1 MNTCVKVQVLQF
13 TSVNMIFFFFAINET
28 HWLVILQ
35 KWKRSSMQRNNGE

>member
-13 TSVNMIFFFFAINET
+13 TSVNMFFFAINET

-35 KWKRSSMQRNNGE
+35 KWKRSSMQQNNGE